1 MSDAG
6 WAEKKADSQTCPQ
19 CAEQYGMGD
28 SGDIVHVSSVVRLL
42 HKEHARSVRIVK
54 AVVKHAVHME
64 QRTKLNR
71 ELNAYWQGKLDGAEN
86 ILAAL
91 QRGRGGKG

>member
-1 MSDAG
+1 MTDAG
-6 WAEKKADSQTCPQ
+6 WAEKAVEDL
-19 CAEQYGMGD
+19 EF
-28 SGDIVHVSSVVRLL
+28 IVHGKPVCESKDVLMALKS
-42 HKEHARSVRIVK
+42 EHDRAVRIVK
-54 AVVKHAVHME
+54 AVVKHAAHAE
-64 QRTKLNR
+64 QKTKLNR